1 MSKKYFK
8 VELFGD
14 PDIQVREIL
23 PSDSEET
30 IKNKNRK
37 PFQAQKVAII
47 KVTYGENVYFVSN
60 ETGYCYD
67 GATIPFKVGKGN
79 MKLLIP
85 ALYHDIICE
94 NKELVGFDRKLSSM
108 IFKELL
114 LQCHVNKITANL
126 MYEAVDLYQHFIKG
140 WNKK

>member
-47 KVTYGENVYFVSN
+47 KITYGDSVYFVSN

-79 MKLLIP
+79 M
-85 ALYHDIICE
+85 
-94 NKELVGFDRKLSSM
+94 
-108 IFKELL
+108 
-114 LQCHVNKITANL
+114 
-126 MYEAVDLYQHFIKG
+126 
-140 WNKK
+140 

>member
-23 PSDSEET
+23 PSDDEKT